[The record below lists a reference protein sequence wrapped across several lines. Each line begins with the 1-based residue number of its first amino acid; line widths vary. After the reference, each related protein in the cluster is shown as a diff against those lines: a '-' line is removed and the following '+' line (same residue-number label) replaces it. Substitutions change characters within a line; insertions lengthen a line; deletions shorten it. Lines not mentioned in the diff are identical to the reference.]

1 METVLILESESVS
14 ADDQPDPASIKGLPA
29 QRYFAA

>member
-1 METVLILESESVS
+1 MGTVVILESESAS
-14 ADDQPDPASIKGLPA
+14 AEDQPDPASIKGLLA